1 MWRARSPVECLS
13 LETQAAFAGLA
24 LGCAYSG
31 SDEFEASVI
40 AQRRNAG
47 ANGHGQRHLVVA
59 AAATAAALLF
69 FIAF

>member
-1 MWRARSPVECLS
+1 MWRARDQADGFS
-13 LETQAAFAGLA
+13 LEAQAVSARLA
-24 LGCAYSG
+24 LACAYSG
-31 SDEFEASVI
+31 SDEYEASII

-47 ANGHGQRHLVVA
+47 AYGHNQRHMVVA